1 MKARGTGLIFQ
12 PTWRDRK
19 TGETK
24 TSSVFWIQYNVRGK
38 RIRENSQSHN
48 RADAVR
54 LLKKR
59 NGEAVEGKP
68 VGPQVERTTLGDLV
82 AMIEQDYRANGRRG
96 RVIKAPL
103 AHLVA
108 YFGETCRAVD
118 ITTDRITAYTTQRQE
133 AGAANST
140 INRSL
145 AALKRA
151 FTLAAR
157 AGRIA
162 VRPYIGMLEE
172 HNARQGF
179 LSHTEFERLR
189 DALPSDLRDPVAFL
203 YCSGW
208 RVGEMRSLEW
218 RDVDLSGAVIRLR
231 PENSKSKRGRT
242 LPLRGELKAIIER
255 AAMRRT
261 PECARVFHRDGGPIG
276 LFRKSWSSA
285 CKRAGLGAILV
296 HDLRRTAVRNLVR
309 AGVPEKIAMGISGH
323 KTRSVFDRYDIVTE
337 TDLADALDRVTDHLS
352 TVSRERANVIQID
365 RTAHVVPMSA
375 AQR

>member
-12 PTWRDRK
+12 PTWKDRK
-19 TGETK
+19 TGEKK
-24 TSSVFWIQYNVRGK
+24 TSTVWWIQYNARGK
-38 RIRENSQSHN
+38 RIRENSRSRN

-59 NGEAVEGKP
+59 NGDAVDGKP
-68 VGPQVERTTLGDLV
+68 VGPQIERTTLADLV
-82 AMIEQDYRANGRRG
+82 AMIENDYKANNLRG

-108 YFGETCRAVD
+108 YFGVTCRAVD
-118 ITTDRITAYTTQRQE
+118 ITADRITLYTTQRQD

-157 AGRIA
+157 AGR
-162 VRPYIGMLEE
+162 VGTRPYIAMLEE
-172 HNARQGF
+172 NNARSGF
-179 LSHTEFERLR
+179 LNDAEFERLR
-189 DALPSDLRDPVAFL
+189 DALPDDLRDPVEFL
-203 YCSGW
+203 YRSGW

-231 PENSKSKRGRT
+231 SENSKSKKGRV
-242 LPLRGELKAIIER
+242 LPLRRELKEIIAR
-255 AAMRRT
+255 AVARRT
-261 PECARVFHRDGGPIG
+261 PECAHVFHRDGSPVG
-276 LFRKSWSSA
+276 LFRKSWATA
-285 CKRAGLGAILV
+285 CKKAGLGTILV

-309 AGVPEKIAMGISGH
+309 AGVPEKIAMGVTGH

-337 TDLADALDRVTDHLS
+337 TDLADAIDRVSDHLALIPHELGNV
-352 TVSRERANVIQID
+352 VSID

-375 AQR
+375 AQA